1 MRFPWSWRR
10 VGKILLVVSLAIA
23 ALALL
28 ERHKIARL
36 AFAQSLFSG
45 ANQVE
50 AFRGFRDVFPVHLVP
65 HAPQPYH
72 FAAGA
77 PFSLPEYFDNTGF
90 MQNSA
95 SFLSSTDTTGLL
107 VLKDDRVVYEH
118 YWLGNTAATPWPA
131 WSVSKSF
138 TSALIGIAVQSGAI
152 ASIEDPLTR
161 YLPELRGS
169 AYDGVRIKDAL
180 QMASGARWSEDYGDS
195 NSDINRFGRRF
206 ALGGSFDAFVATLPR
221 QVPPGTFNRYN
232 TMDAQVLGM
241 LLRRVTGRSEAQ
253 YLQEKLWW
261 PLGMESDAYWLVDD
275 QGAEFAAGGFGASV
289 RDFAKLGQLYLHQGN
304 WNGVQ
309 ILPASWVSASVT
321 PDAPYLMPGKRAS
334 SDSSWGYGYLWWLP
348 DSSGAFAA
356 MGIYNQFI
364 YVNPSQ
370 HLVIVKTSANHRY
383 GHPDNAAND
392 REDEHIAFFKTLEKA
407 LASDPAAA
415 GPGAAASGTP

>member
-1 MRFPWSWRR
+1 MRAPWSWRR
-10 VGKILLVVSLAIA
+10 VGKILVFVSLAFA
-23 ALALL
+23 AFALL

-36 AFAQSLFSG
+36 AFAQNLFSG

-50 AFRGFRDVFPVHLVP
+50 AFRRFPELFPGHLVQR
-65 HAPQPYH
+65 AQQPYQLV
-72 FAAGA
+72 AGPA
-77 PFSLPEYFDNTGF
+77 FTLPKFFDNAGF

-95 SFLSSTDTTGLL
+95 GFLSSTDTTGLL
-107 VLKDDRVVYEH
+107 VVKDDRVVYEH
-118 YWLGNTAATPWPA
+118 YWLGNSAATLWPA

-152 ASIEDPLTR
+152 ASIEEPLTR

-180 QMASGARWSEDYGDS
+180 QMSSGARWSEDYGDY
-195 NSDINRFGRRF
+195 NSDINRFGRSF
-206 ALGGSFDAFVATLPR
+206 ALGGSLDAFVATLPR
-221 QVPPGTFNRYN
+221 QLPPGTFNRYN

-241 LLRRVTGRSEAQ
+241 LLRRVSGRSQAQ
-253 YLQEKLWW
+253 YLQEQLWW
-261 PLGMESDAYWLVDD
+261 PLGMENDAYWIADD
-275 QGAEFAAGGFGASV
+275 AGAEFAAGGLCASL

-321 PDAPYLMPGKRAS
+321 PDAAYLVPGKRDS

-348 DSSGAFAA
+348 DASGAFAA
-356 MGIYNQFI
+356 VGIYNQFI

-370 HLVIVKTSANHRY
+370 HLVIAKTSANHRY

-392 REDEHIAFFKTLEKA
+392 REDEHIAFFQTLAKA
-407 LASDPAAA
+407 LAGDPATM
-415 GPGAAASGTP
+415 GADGAPRGTP